1 MAKEAQILF
10 EFENSKNKLIYDR
23 PIDYSDHYSDRYFNI
38 SMIQEIIDGVIT
50 NEADTYHLR
59 STYIKDIE
67 FIWQKD
73 ISSYSNVY
81 KHLKI
86 YGDNSNFKIKYS
98 SDDTNPLEL
107 PISNN
112 EEFYLYK
119 LGDPITLN
127 VKCQDLWYKITV
139 TDQNTLTY
147 TTSNSSDFN
156 LLPSPEKNNIVYK
169 DDLDRYTYSKIKV
182 GDNLKGKR
190 LGLRNDEKAVN
201 KFLYNITKDNYM
213 HPVIR
218 GKDGSNI
225 AYENKT
231 ENSYIGFY
239 IKYANNTSTYY
250 SEGTVS
256 FIGSGYRPS
265 GQAIIECTEDFIV
278 TSISAGWDDILMII
292 DEVPLLSTKED
303 KSNKVYTIDTNNT
316 YTHYDYP
323 NVNSVIEYVQ
333 NSINNTQETIN
344 IQKDSSITD
353 EGIGKLDIASANIF
367 TSTTEPHFYKVGVA
381 DTTLY
386 NGILYNGTVPF
397 KNVTDDSLVR
407 IQKDAVIYYA
417 GGVAYCF
424 TGEGIYSLLW
434 DDTEKKGWVTKVKM
448 DNESY
453 HVYDQEIDTLPNIT
467 VTAGDF
473 TWDATAKTL
482 TVKGAKNTT
491 KTATIKFNEDV
502 DGVYYS
508 LANSSLTT
516 GRMGMLS
523 AKINNEDYYIGLLQ
537 GFGTHYS
544 QWNMKKND
552 VVTIEYTGDSTAT
565 ADDEFVF
572 KIEHWQKPKQTT
584 SVASYANYIVGNS
597 ELNDQMNESS
607 LRTDVLNMKYDMDER
622 HTHHYEAYRGNSLP
636 TCTITNG
643 TNGFS
648 HPSNS
653 VDFTATSADGM
664 TYETT
669 LTITQENMDAMGFL
683 ATITSSKES
692 ATWGECT
699 LKIENTTQNRV
710 LLETS
715 EIGESRTI
723 GGVNTGDS
731 IKMTFTCPTSVN
743 TPMEVTVSAIMY
755 LTWETTSMVE
765 NVIHS
770 VAAIEE
776 FITDQKIDHLENEL
790 KHVKA
795 EQKPQIHTGTYPN
808 LQLNLN
814 AASDNSEW
822 RIWQGSQG
830 NCTLTIG
837 FDGSEIGEEST
848 FGCTVVFKTPYR
860 STATTSFS
868 WAADYGDMVSIVGD
882 DVVDGVFTPQ
892 LLKVY
897 EMVFTWN
904 GFVMNCV
911 VKGSKYT
918 PPQE

>member
-1 MAKEAQILF
+1 MAKEAKILF
-10 EFENSKNKLIYDR
+10 EFENTGNKVIRNR
-23 PIDYSDHYSDRYFNI
+23 PINYSDHYSDKYFNI

-50 NEADTYHLR
+50 NEIDTSHLDCT
-59 STYIKDIE
+59 SIKTAE
-67 FIWQKD
+67 LIWQRD
-73 ISSYSNVY
+73 VLPYYNVY

-98 SDDTNPLEL
+98 LNDTNVIEL

-112 EEFYLYK
+112 KEFYMYLS
-119 LGDPITLN
+119 DDHATLS
-127 VKCQDLWYKITV
+127 VKCQDLWYEITV

-147 TTSNSSDFN
+147 TTSENSDFN

-190 LGLRNDEKAVN
+190 IGLCNDESMVN
-201 KFLYNITKDNYM
+201 TFLHNITKDNYL
-213 HPVIR
+213 HDIIT
-218 GKDGSNI
+218 GKDVSIG
-225 AYENKT
+225 YENKA
-231 ENSYIGFY
+231 ENSYICFR
-239 IKYANNTSTYY
+239 IKYASASSY
-250 SEGTVS
+250 SFMNEIS
-256 FIGSGYRPS
+256 LYNSGYRP
-265 GQAIIECTEDFIV
+265 IEEYYTCTEDFIV

-303 KSNKVYTIDTNNT
+303 KSNKVT
-316 YTHYDYP
+316 
-323 NVNSVIEYVQ
+323 
-333 NSINNTQETIN
+333 SIL
-344 IQKDSSITD
+344 SS
-353 EGIGKLDIASANIF
+353 L
-367 TSTTEPHFYKVGVA
+367 
-381 DTTLY
+381 
-386 NGILYNGTVPF
+386 
-397 KNVTDDSLVR
+397 TDDQYPTAR
-407 IQKDAVIYYA
+407 AVVDY
-417 GGVAYCF
+417 VN
-424 TGEGIYSLLW
+424 
-434 DDTEKKGWVTKVKM
+434 EKVVQ
-448 DNESY
+448 ESY
-453 HVYDQEIDTLPNIT
+453 YVYDKEIDTLPNIT

-473 TWDATAKTL
+473 VWDATAKTL
-482 TVKGAKNTT
+482 TVKGARNTT

-508 LANSSLTT
+508 LTNSSSTT

-565 ADDEFVF
+565 ANDEFVF

-584 SVASYANYIVGNS
+584 SAASYANYIVGNS

-607 LRTDVLNMKYDMDER
+607 LRTDVLNMKYDMDEH
-622 HTHHYEAYRGNSLP
+622 HTHHYEDYRGNILP

-643 TNGFS
+643 ANGFN
-648 HPSNS
+648 HPNES

-669 LTITQENMDAMGFL
+669 LTITQDNMSAMGFL

-692 ATWGECT
+692 AAWGECT
-699 LKIENTTQNRV
+699 LKIENTTQNQV

-731 IKMTFTCPTSVN
+731 IKMTFTCPENVYTS
-743 TPMEVTVSAIMY
+743 MEVTVSAVMY
-755 LTWETTSMVE
+755 LAQATTSRVE
-765 NVIHS
+765 DVIYS
-770 VAAIEE
+770 GTAIEE
-776 FITDQKIDHLENEL
+776 FITDQKIGYLKNEL
-790 KHVKA
+790 EHAKA
-795 EQKPQIHTGTYPN
+795 GQKPQIHTGTYPN

-822 RIWQGSQG
+822 RIWQGSGG

-837 FDGSEIGEEST
+837 FDVSEIGEEST
-848 FGCTVVFKTPYR
+848 FGCTVVFKTPHR
-860 STATTSFS
+860 STATTAFS
-868 WAADYGDMVSIVGD
+868 WDADYGDMVSIVGD
-882 DVVDGVFTPQ
+882 DVVDGIFTPQ

-918 PPQE
+918 APQE

>member
-1 MAKEAQILF
+1 MAKEAKILF
-10 EFENSKNKLIYDR
+10 EFENTENKVIRNR
-23 PIDYSDHYSDRYFNI
+23 PINYSDYYSDKYFNI

-50 NEADTYHLR
+50 NEVDTSHLR
-59 STYIKDIE
+59 CTSIKTAE
-67 FIWQKD
+67 LIWQRD
-73 ISSYSNVY
+73 VLPYYNVY

-98 SDDTNPLEL
+98 LNDTNAIEL

-112 EEFYLYK
+112 KEFYMYLS
-119 LGDPITLN
+119 DDHATLS
-127 VKCQDLWYKITV
+127 VKSQDLWYEITV

-147 TTSNSSDFN
+147 TTLENSDFN

-190 LGLRNDEKAVN
+190 IGLCNDESTVN
-201 KFLYNITKDNYM
+201 TFLHNITKDNYM
-213 HPVIR
+213 HSIIR
-218 GKDGSNI
+218 GKDGSDI

-239 IKYANNTSTYY
+239 IKYANTSTYH
-250 SEGTVS
+250 SMNTVS

-265 GQAIIECTEDFIV
+265 SQTFTCTEDFIV

-303 KSNKVYTIDTNNT
+303 KSNKVT
-316 YTHYDYP
+316 
-323 NVNSVIEYVQ
+323 
-333 NSINNTQETIN
+333 SIL
-344 IQKDSSITD
+344 SS
-353 EGIGKLDIASANIF
+353 L
-367 TSTTEPHFYKVGVA
+367 
-381 DTTLY
+381 
-386 NGILYNGTVPF
+386 
-397 KNVTDDSLVR
+397 TDD
-407 IQKDAVIYYA
+407 QYPTAKAVVDY
-417 GGVAYCF
+417 VN
-424 TGEGIYSLLW
+424 
-434 DDTEKKGWVTKVKM
+434 EKVVQ
-448 DNESY
+448 ESY
-453 HVYDQEIDTLPNIT
+453 YVYDKEIDTLPNIT

-473 TWDATAKTL
+473 VWDATAKTL
-482 TVKGAKNTT
+482 TVKGARNTT

-502 DGVYYS
+502 NGVYYS
-508 LANSSLTT
+508 LTNSSSTT

-523 AKINNEDYYIGLLQ
+523 VKINNENYYIGMLQ

-544 QWNMKKND
+544 QWDMKKND

-565 ADDEFVF
+565 ANDEFVF
-572 KIEHWQKPKQTT
+572 KIEHWQKPRQTT
-584 SVASYANYIVGNS
+584 SAASYANYIVGNS

-607 LRTDVLNMKYDMDER
+607 LRTDVLNMKYDMNEH
-622 HTHHYEAYRGNSLP
+622 HTHHYEDYRGNILP

-643 TNGFS
+643 ANGFN
-648 HPSNS
+648 HPNRS

-669 LTITQENMDAMGFL
+669 LTITQDNISAMGFL
-683 ATITSSKES
+683 AVITSSKES
-692 ATWGECT
+692 AIWGECI

-715 EIGESRTI
+715 EIGELRTI
-723 GGVNTGDS
+723 EGVNPGDS
-731 IKMTFTCPTSVN
+731 IKMTFTCPENVY
-743 TPMEVTVSAIMY
+743 TPVEVTVSVAMY
-755 LTWETTSMVE
+755 LAMETTSNIE
-765 NVIHS
+765 DVIYS
-770 VAAIEE
+770 GAAIKE
-776 FITDQKIDHLENEL
+776 FITDQKIGYLKNEL
-790 KHVKA
+790 KHIKA
-795 EQKPQIHTGTYPN
+795 GQKPQIHTGTYPN

-822 RIWQGSQG
+822 RIWQGNGG

-837 FDGSEIGEEST
+837 LDVSEIGEEST
-848 FGCTVVFKTPYR
+848 FGCTVVFQTPYR
-860 STATTSFS
+860 STATTTFS
-868 WAADYGDMVSIVGD
+868 WDADYGDMVSIVGD
-882 DVVDGVFTPQ
+882 DVVDGIFTPQ

-918 PPQE
+918 APQE